1 MSAAAPRNALFIPE
15 VEGAH
20 EIRLEL
26 LTPPLTL
33 SLSLSLATFII
44 QMNKYSGLRI
54 IVFPSVLVS
63 A

>member
-26 LTPPLTL
+26 LTPPLSL
-33 SLSLSLATFII
+33 SLSLSTFII